1 MGEFIATV
9 TRASGSPRMAA
20 ASSFG
25 SVQGQGSMQ
34 KKEMLDT
41 ITKLLRYDCFYEKYF
56 IK

>member
-1 MGEFIATV
+1 MATV

-34 KKEMLDT
+34 KREMLDT
-41 ITKLLRYDCFYEKYF
+41 ITKLLLRYDCFHEKYF